1 MPYRLGVAQMQYLMR
16 EQSRCGPHSRRVAL
30 PPRVITLSS
39 YLARRAG
46 RGIFAVLLVR
56 RGCGRACPPRAAL
69 AECGGAGLGGQARTR
84 SRARRLAG
92 PRTSRLPH
100 QAQSA
105 WK

>member
-1 MPYRLGVAQMQYLMR
+1 MEMCCMPYRLDVAQMQYLMR

-56 RGCGRACPPRAAL
+56 RGWGPACRRAKAL
-69 AECGGAGLGGQARTR
+69 AERGGAVLGDR
-84 SRARRLAG
+84 RAQEAA
-92 PRTSRLPH
+92 H
-100 QAQSA
+100 DA
-105 WK
+105 